1 MEGRDD
7 RAAAPAPE
15 SRRRRRRH
23 RLVDVERGRTAPARG
38 RARMRKIER
47 GLRMMFGSDPFA
59 GTITERP
66 IGITSA
72 RRLAVAAEPGVEDPR
87 EAARRVVAHHE
98 PDVDGRALRSAA
110 AWSSA
115 CSTTAPQN
123 DHEYGTTIPT
133 FISHNY
139 PRPATLYARM
149 TLARLVPLALVALL
163 AASCSGN
170 DKKSSATTTATTTT
184 TRRDRLELGRAPAPG
199 RRPRR
204 RRVAW
209 RSASAISTRCSPGA
223 SPATSRSRSAR
234 PRPRSCRS
242 PGSTA
247 SGPAG
252 TRAQRVLVKIDLNG
266 KRPPRLQNGQQ
277 VSFVGRFAKAPKRWR
292 QPGREGQDG
301 PAVAH
306 EAGRLHHRP
315 DRQAEAAVEPWAA
328 GSCSGSAA
336 C

>member
-1 MEGRDD
+1 M
-7 RAAAPAPE
+7 P
-15 SRRRRRRH
+15 
-23 RLVDVERGRTAPARG
+23 
-38 RARMRKIER
+38 
-47 GLRMMFGSDPFA
+47 
-59 GTITERP
+59 
-66 IGITSA
+66 ITS
-72 RRLAVAAEPGVEDPR
+72 RTSCPR
-87 EAARRVVAHHE
+87 S
-98 PDVDGRALRSAA
+98 RSAA

-133 FISHNY
+133 FISHKY

-170 DKKSSATTTATTTT
+170 DKKSSATTTGTTTT
-184 TRRDRLELGRAPAPG
+184 GATGSSSGSTGARPPASSSTGRLAVGKRDLNPLLVGSLARYVSKP
-199 RRPRR
+199 
-204 RRVAW
+204 V
-209 RSASAISTRCSPGA
+209 S
-223 SPATSRSRSAR
+223 ATSA
-234 PRPRSCRS
+234 
-242 PGSTA
+242 TIVQV
-247 SGPAG
+247 AG
-252 TRAQRVLVKIDLNG
+252 IDSFWAGRNEAHRVLVKIDLNG
-266 KRPPRLQNGQQ
+266 KRPPRLQNGQK
-277 VSFVGRFAKAPKRWR
+277 VSFVGRFCEGSEKWR

-301 PAVAH
+301 TAVAH